1 MSLVSTDWLEKNLK
15 KVKLID
21 CSWHL
26 PNSKR
31 DPYKEYID
39 GHIPNAIFFDLDKN
53 SDQNTDLPHMLP
65 NKNSWE
71 KILSSMGIS
80 NEDNMLNGGLK
91 KWKFENK
98 LISNNKIK
106 INKSSYVA
114 KENKELVKD
123 KNQIDANI
131 LKKRFKV
138 IDARSKA
145 RFDGKE
151 KEPREGIRSG
161 SIPNSYCL
169 PFKELVNKNYT
180 FKEKNE
186 ISKKFKNILKSEI
199 SSNVVFSCGSGVTAA
214 VLALAYSLIDNT
226 YRPVL
231 YDGSWAEYGK
241 D

>member
-39 GHIPNAIFFDLDKN
+39 GHIPKAIFFDLDKN

-80 NEDNMLNGGLK
+80 NEDNVIIYDNSDLISSCRCWYTFIYFGHNPKLVSILNGGLK
-91 KWKFENK
+91 KWKLENK
-98 LISNNKIK
+98 LISNNTIK

-123 KNQIDANI
+123 KKQRHNI
-131 LKKRFKV
+131 FGLWSTSLESILEEDLNNNFRKVDLWADKIGCNFIEKDIQNENEFLNINTKEDLELAEKIYKKNDF
-138 IDARSKA
+138 I
-145 RFDGKE
+145 
-151 KEPREGIRSG
+151 
-161 SIPNSYCL
+161 
-169 PFKELVNKNYT
+169 
-180 FKEKNE
+180 
-186 ISKKFKNILKSEI
+186 
-199 SSNVVFSCGSGVTAA
+199 
-214 VLALAYSLIDNT
+214 
-226 YRPVL
+226 
-231 YDGSWAEYGK
+231 
-241 D
+241 

>member
-39 GHIPNAIFFDLDKN
+39 GHIPNTIFFDLDKN

-80 NEDNMLNGGLK
+80 NEDNIIIYDNSDLISSCRCWYTFIYFGHNPKLVSILNGGLK
-91 KWKFENK
+91 KWKLENK
-98 LISNNKIK
+98 LISNNTIK

-123 KNQIDANI
+123 KNQIDENI
-131 LKKRFKV
+131 LF
-138 IDARSKA
+138 
-145 RFDGKE
+145 
-151 KEPREGIRSG
+151 
-161 SIPNSYCL
+161 L
-169 PFKELVNKNYT
+169 LVNKIPYI
-180 FKEKNE
+180 NE
-186 ISKKFKNILKSEI
+186 DISKLIFDFSKESFQTYFKVREELEKLRSKIRNEKVME
-199 SSNVVFSCGSGVTAA
+199 
-214 VLALAYSLIDNT
+214 
-226 YRPVL
+226 
-231 YDGSWAEYGK
+231 GK
-241 D
+241 KKHGEG